1 MKNFS
6 WSAAALCLLL
16 FSALHLPSLAT
27 AEDTAPNLTSSSAA
41 QFKNE
46 SAIALLNG
54 LNSATD
60 IYLWPSRRLP
70 FELIEE
76 RTREFAEAIQ
86 SFNFDLQGRLELT
99 EYGAFPLVSF
109 NFYRHRGDHT
119 EEFVRRTN
127 LAANYRDYL
136 ATRDFTVD
144 PCAFTVNT
152 DRETWAAQAAVFID
166 LDRVSQ
172 QRLVECLLVAMDYVA
187 GFPMPK
193 DLGYR
198 GVAPRS
204 VRLPI
209 LSALIDCSI
218 SGETD
223 TLNPEQSRDGITAL
237 PSISCALDRLRQ

>member
-70 FELIEE
+70 YEVIGE
-76 RTREFAEAIQ
+76 RPREFAEAIQ
-86 SFNFDLQGRLELT
+86 AFNFDLQGRLELT

-166 LDRVSQ
+166 LDR
-172 QRLVECLLVAMDYVA
+172 
-187 GFPMPK
+187 FPNS
-193 DLGYR
+193 D
-198 GVAPRS
+198 
-204 VRLPI
+204 
-209 LSALIDCSI
+209 
-218 SGETD
+218 
-223 TLNPEQSRDGITAL
+223 
-237 PSISCALDRLRQ
+237 